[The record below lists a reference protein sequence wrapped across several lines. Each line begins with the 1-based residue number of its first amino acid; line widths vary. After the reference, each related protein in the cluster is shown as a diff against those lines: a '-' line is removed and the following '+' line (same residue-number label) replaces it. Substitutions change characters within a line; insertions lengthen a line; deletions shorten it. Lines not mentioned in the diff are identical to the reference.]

1 MNEQEHGNL
10 GSVNTLP
17 FSGWREQGLS
27 LSFLVL
33 FFSPFRVN
41 RSKLVAFRWCK
52 ALSSHLFQVCED
64 TPPHHP
70 SGSHWVYGWD
80 CHPTRVKPN
89 LLFLFLSDP
98 KLAMEVLFGPCA
110 AYQYCFQGPKKWAG
124 ARRDILTQTEHII
137 KPLRTQIT
145 SPYSHS
151 SSPLSWINM
160 APAGLALL
168 TAGLAYFRY
177 IHHHIWT

>member
-80 CHPTRVKPN
+80 CHPNGCEAQPPIPVSLRSKAGHGGFVWPMHSIPV
-89 LLFLFLSDP
+89 LLSGAKEVGWSLERHPDPDRAYHQAPEDSD
-98 KLAMEVLFGPCA
+98 
-110 AYQYCFQGPKKWAG
+110 Y
-124 ARRDILTQTEHII
+124 
-137 KPLRTQIT
+137 
-145 SPYSHS
+145 
-151 SSPLSWINM
+151 
-160 APAGLALL
+160 
-168 TAGLAYFRY
+168 
-177 IHHHIWT
+177 